1 MYQLKLSDIELIRL
15 DISRQRV
22 TYSHLLDD
30 LVDHVCCDVE
40 AEMDGGLSFRQAYE
54 KVRSKIGI
62 NRFKK
67 IQEETLIL
75 IDKNYKS
82 MKTFMKI
89 FGVLSPSLMA
99 VAALFKIQHWPG
111 AGIMLVL
118 GFFFLCFFFL
128 PSAIYVLNAEN
139 QTDKKHLFMKLSGL
153 ISSVI
158 FLLGILFRVMHWP
171 GAGIAL
177 TVGLFMLGI
186 IFMPALIFARISDD
200 KGEGKRAAYL
210 VGLFAGLFYMAGF
223 LFKLMHWPGAGLIIL
238 VGLILFA
245 AIFIPLFVFAHYKNE
260 SHVSGHFIFVIVASM
275 MAILFEAFMA
285 LTVSKDVLS
294 EFVAVEEQMD
304 DVLDDLGERNN
315 VFVRG
320 MLNTS
325 AGDEL
330 IATVHQKTGEIESWI
345 EDLKR
350 ELVIATEPENEEA
363 IAGGEIDF
371 SEIKRKDAYD
381 IQVKILI
388 IEGKASQLSEKIREY
403 KGYLLSASDD
413 AELASKLG
421 MLLDISE
428 VRVDDDYEIPW
439 ENATFEHR
447 TLVSNLNTLTI
458 IQIELRLAEKEFLK
472 SVSEKTGLS
481 GQQII
486 AEETSLKQPGSHEK

>member
-1 MYQLKLSDIELIRL
+1 MSQLKPSDIELIRL
-15 DISRQRV
+15 DISRQEV

-40 AEMDGGLSFRQAYE
+40 AEMDKGLSFKQAYE

-75 IDKNYKS
+75 IDKNYRF
-82 MKTFMKI
+82 MKTFMKV

-99 VAALFKIQHWPG
+99 VGALFKIQHWPG
-111 AGIMLVL
+111 GSIMLTL

-139 QTDKKHLFMKLSGL
+139 KTDKKHLFMKLSGL

-177 TVGLFMLGI
+177 AVGLFMLGF
-186 IFMPALIFARISDD
+186 IFLPSLIFAKMSDD

-210 VGLFAGLFYMAGF
+210 VGLFAGLFYITGF
-223 LFKLMHWPGAGLIIL
+223 LFKIMHWPGAGIIIL
-238 VGLILFA
+238 IGLILFA
-245 AIFIPLFVFAHYKNE
+245 LIFIPLFVFAHYKNE

-275 MAILFEAFMA
+275 MAILFLSFMA

-294 EFVAVEEQMD
+294 EFAAVEKQMD
-304 DVLDDLGERNN
+304 NVLNDLKDKNNACVREMINTLERDA
-315 VFVRG
+315 VVA
-320 MLNTS
+320 S
-325 AGDEL
+325 
-330 IATVHQKTGEIESWI
+330 VHQKTEEIESWI
-345 EDLKR
+345 DDLKR
-350 ELVIATEPENEEA
+350 ELVIATEPGNTAA
-363 IAGGEIDF
+363 IAGGEIDC
-371 SEIKRKDAYD
+371 SMIKNKDAYNIPVD
-381 IQVKILI
+381 ILI
-388 IEGKASQLSEKIREY
+388 VQGKASQLAEKIKEY
-403 KGYLLSASDD
+403 KGYLLSESDAAD
-413 AELASKLG
+413 LASKLD

-428 VRVDDDYEIPW
+428 VKVADDDEIPW

-447 TLVSNLNTLTI
+447 TFVSNLNTLTI
-458 IQIELRLAEKEFLK
+458 IQIKLRLAEKEFLK
-472 SVSEKTGLS
+472 SVSEKTDVS
-481 GQQII
+481 SQQIL
-486 AEETSLKQPGSHEK
+486 AEETNKK

>member
-1 MYQLKLSDIELIRL
+1 MWQLQPSDIELIRL

-40 AEMDGGLSFRQAYE
+40 AEMDEGLSFKQAYN
-54 KVRSKIGI
+54 KVRSKVGI

-75 IDKNYKS
+75 IDKKYKS

-111 AGIMLVL
+111 GSIMMVL

-139 QTDKKHLFMKLSGL
+139 RTDKKHLFMKLSGL

-158 FLLGILFRVMHWP
+158 FLLGILFKVMHWP

-177 TVGLFMLGI
+177 SVGLLMLGI
-186 IFMPALIFARISDD
+186 IFLPSLIFAKISDD

-210 VGLFAGLFYMAGF
+210 VGLFAGLFYIAGF
-223 LFKLMHWPGAGLIIL
+223 LFKIMHWPGAGLIIL

-245 AIFIPLFVFAHYKNE
+245 VIFIPLFAVVHYKNE

-275 MAILFEAFMA
+275 MAVLFLSFMA

-294 EFVAVEEQMD
+294 EYTTVEKQTD
-304 DVLDDLGERNN
+304 DVLDDLEVKNN
-315 VFVRG
+315 VFVREL
-320 MLNTS
+320 MNTS
-325 AGDEL
+325 VGDG
-330 IATVHQKTGEIESWI
+330 IVSSVHQKTEEIVSWI
-345 EDLKR
+345 DDLKK
-350 ELVIATEPENEEA
+350 ELVIATEPENKAA
-363 IAGGEIDF
+363 IAGGEIDC
-371 SEIKRKDAYD
+371 SNIIRKDATKIPVD
-381 IQVKILI
+381 ILI
-388 IEGKASQLSEKIREY
+388 FQGKASQLAEKIKEY
-403 KGYLLSASDD
+403 KGYLLSESDD
-413 AELASKLG
+413 ANLALKLD
-421 MLLDISE
+421 MLLDISD
-428 VRVDDDYEIPW
+428 VRVADDYEIPW

-447 TLVSNLNTLTI
+447 TFVSNLNTLTI

-472 SVSEKTGLS
+472 SVAEKRDVS
-481 GQQII
+481 DQQKI
-486 AEETSLKQPGSHEK
+486 AEGTSLK

>member
-1 MYQLKLSDIELIRL
+1 MCQLKPSDIELIRL

-22 TYSHLLDD
+22 TFSHLMDD

-40 AEMDGGLSFRQAYE
+40 AEMDEGLSFKQAYN
-54 KVRSKIGI
+54 KVRSKVGI

-75 IDKNYKS
+75 IDKKYKS

-111 AGIMLVL
+111 GSIMLVL

-139 QTDKKHLFMKLSGL
+139 RTDKKHLFMKLSGL

-158 FLLGILFRVMHWP
+158 FLLGILFKVMHWP

-177 TVGLFMLGI
+177 SVGLLMLGI
-186 IFMPALIFARISDD
+186 IFLPSLIFAKISDD
-200 KGEGKRAAYL
+200 KEEGKRAAYL
-210 VGLFAGLFYMAGF
+210 VGLFAGLFYIAGF
-223 LFKLMHWPGAGLIIL
+223 LFKIMHWPGAGLIIL

-245 AIFIPLFVFAHYKNE
+245 VIFIPLFAVVHYKNE

-275 MAILFEAFMA
+275 MAVLFLSFMA

-294 EFVAVEEQMD
+294 EYATVEKQTD
-304 DVLDDLGERNN
+304 DVLDDLEVKNN
-315 VFVRG
+315 VFVREL
-320 MLNTS
+320 MNTS
-325 AGDEL
+325 VGDG
-330 IATVHQKTGEIESWI
+330 IVSSVHQKTEEIVSWI
-345 EDLKR
+345 DDLKK
-350 ELVIATEPENEEA
+350 ELVIATEPENKAA
-363 IAGGEIDF
+363 IAGGEIDC
-371 SEIKRKDAYD
+371 SNIIRKDATKIPID
-381 IQVKILI
+381 ILI
-388 IEGKASQLSEKIREY
+388 FQGKASQLAEKIKEY
-403 KGYLLSASDD
+403 KGYLLSESDD
-413 AELASKLG
+413 ANLALKLD
-421 MLLDISE
+421 MLLDISN
-428 VRVDDDYEIPW
+428 VRVADDYEIPW

-447 TLVSNLNTLTI
+447 TFVSNLNTLTI

-472 SVSEKTGLS
+472 SVAEKRDVS
-481 GQQII
+481 DQQKI
-486 AEETSLKQPGSHEK
+486 AEGTSLK

>member
-1 MYQLKLSDIELIRL
+1 MWQLQPSDIELIRL

-40 AEMDGGLSFRQAYE
+40 AEMDEGLSFKQAYN
-54 KVRSKIGI
+54 KVRSKVGI

-75 IDKNYKS
+75 IDKKYKS

-111 AGIMLVL
+111 GSIMLVL

-139 QTDKKHLFMKLSGL
+139 RTDKKHLFMKLSGL

-158 FLLGILFRVMHWP
+158 FLLGILFKVMHWP

-177 TVGLFMLGI
+177 SVGLLMLGI
-186 IFMPALIFARISDD
+186 IFLPSLIFAKISDD

-210 VGLFAGLFYMAGF
+210 VGLFAGLFYIAGF
-223 LFKLMHWPGAGLIIL
+223 LFKIMHWPGAGLIIL

-245 AIFIPLFVFAHYKNE
+245 VIFIPLFAVVHYKNE

-275 MAILFEAFMA
+275 MAVLFLSFMA

-294 EFVAVEEQMD
+294 EYATVEKQTD
-304 DVLDDLGERNN
+304 DVLDDLEVKNN
-315 VFVRG
+315 VFVREL
-320 MLNTS
+320 MNTS
-325 AGDEL
+325 VGDG
-330 IATVHQKTGEIESWI
+330 IVSSVHQKTEEIVSWI
-345 EDLKR
+345 DDLKK
-350 ELVIATEPENEEA
+350 ELVIATEPENKAA
-363 IAGGEIDF
+363 IAGGEIDC
-371 SEIKRKDAYD
+371 SNIIRKDATKIPID
-381 IQVKILI
+381 ILI
-388 IEGKASQLSEKIREY
+388 FQGKASQLAEKIKEY
-403 KGYLLSASDD
+403 KGYLLSESDD
-413 AELASKLG
+413 ANLALKLD
-421 MLLDISE
+421 MLLDISD
-428 VRVDDDYEIPW
+428 VRVADDYEIPW

-447 TLVSNLNTLTI
+447 TFVSNLNTLTI

-472 SVSEKTGLS
+472 SVAEKRDVS
-481 GQQII
+481 DQQKI
-486 AEETSLKQPGSHEK
+486 AEGTSLK